1 MKAIVTEVWVAP
13 DWLNPVGAESCGAA
27 EAGPLE
33 IANWN
38 IPIVK
43 AKSRILVLVATNRV
57 AEFD

>member
-13 DWLNPVGAESCGAA
+13 DWLNPVGTAICVNA

-43 AKSRILVLVATNRV
+43 AKSRIFALVATNRV